1 VVDAP
6 RLMASSTVRYDNSHW
21 SADVG
26 VRHVDKR
33 YFTIL
38 NTLSVPSYTAADA
51 GVGYR
56 FPRIGAAK
64 DLTIRFNVNNLF
76 DTSYIGPIG
85 TGGFSL
91 SSDLQTL
98 QAAPRRLMFLS
109 LGSTF

>member
-1 VVDAP
+1 
-6 RLMASSTVRYDNSHW
+6 
-21 SADVG
+21 
-26 VRHVDKR
+26 
-33 YFTIL
+33 
-38 NTLSVPSYTAADA
+38 
-51 GVGYR
+51 
-56 FPRIGAAK
+56 
-64 DLTIRFNVNNLF
+64 VNNLF

>member
-1 VVDAP
+1 
-6 RLMASSTVRYDNSHW
+6 M
-21 SADVG
+21 
-26 VRHVDKR
+26 
-33 YFTIL
+33 
-38 NTLSVPSYTAADA
+38 ADA

-64 DLTIRFNVNNLF
+64 DLTVRFNVNNLF
-76 DTSYIGPIG
+76 DASYIGPIG

-109 LGSTF
+109 LGTRFLSSLILGGCPARVLVCAPPIWRADEPND